1 MHCFVLLGL
10 FVLTYA
16 FYLLSFWGGG
26 RGNDIKLKG
35 TVGGSERSWGIE
47 YDQNIWYKKIKTH
60 KNPCVLETLILG
72 LQAMISQTL
81 QVLEFNPGR
90 KL

>member
-1 MHCFVLLGL
+1 M
-10 FVLTYA
+10 
-16 FYLLSFWGGG
+16 
-26 RGNDIKLKG
+26 
-35 TVGGSERSWGIE
+35 GGSERSWGIE